1 MQVGAGML
9 LHIGGEGLVIGKQFL
24 AQRLQA
30 AVPRGFLRR
39 MADEDIELRTDRPRI
54 DVAHEAADVLHL
66 PAPSFVALDALCR
79 EHRVAEPVG
88 DCQLV
93 DLRLCKLD
101 EFHAEALQLV
111 HLLLALRFAD
121 RWNRRH
127 RSYHNAPMPK
137 RHGFTFEQG
146 ELHDMAEQ
154 VLARATRGG
163 ASGCECEV
171 SEGYGLT
178 VTVRK
183 GKPDTIEHNR
193 DRSIGVT
200 IYFGERPKVRRG
212 HASTSDVSRA
222 ALEQTVDAALAI
234 ARHTAEDDCAGLPDA
249 ELLAKKARDL
259 DLFHPWALGTE
270 EAIALAK
277 RCEDAA
283 FATAPVIKNS
293 EGATVSTQQ
302 SQFLLANSLGF
313 RGGFPGSRHYLSC
326 SVIAQEKGLMQRD
339 DWYSASRVPR
349 KIADARALGRYAAQR
364 AAARL
369 RARKIATC
377 QVPVLFE
384 APVAIGLLGHFVS
397 AVNGGNLYRKTS
409 FLVDS
414 LGKEVF
420 SRNVQIEE
428 RPFERQGSAS
438 TTFDDEGVATCERSV
453 VRNGVLQGYF
463 LGSYSARKLGMKSTG
478 NAGGHHNLV
487 LASDGPDFRGML
499 RKMGRGL
506 LVTELL
512 GQGINL
518 VTGDYSRGAAGY
530 WVDGG
535 EIQFPVEEIT
545 IAGNL
550 RDMFKGIAAV
560 GADVLA
566 RSGRESGSIL
576 IERMTI
582 AGE

>member
-1 MQVGAGML
+1 M
-9 LHIGGEGLVIGKQFL
+9 HF
-24 AQRLQA
+24 
-30 AVPRGFLRR
+30 
-39 MADEDIELRTDRPRI
+39 
-54 DVAHEAADVLHL
+54 
-66 PAPSFVALDALCR
+66 
-79 EHRVAEPVG
+79 
-88 DCQLV
+88 
-93 DLRLCKLD
+93 
-101 EFHAEALQLV
+101 
-111 HLLLALRFAD
+111 LLALRFAD
-121 RWNRRH
+121 RGDRGVLH
-127 RSYHNAPMPK
+127 RVYHSAPMPK
-137 RHGFTFEQG
+137 RHGFRFEQA
-146 ELHDMAEQ
+146 ELNDMAEQ
-154 VLARATRGG
+154 VLARAKRAG

-171 SEGYGLT
+171 SEAHGLT
-178 VTVRK
+178 VTVRT

-200 IYFGERPKVRRG
+200 IYLGERPKVRRG
-212 HASTSDVSRA
+212 HASTSDVSSA

-249 ELLAKKARDL
+249 ELVAKKAPDL

-302 SQFLLANSLGF
+302 SQFFLANSLGF
-313 RGGFPGSRHYLSC
+313 RGGFPGSRHYLAC
-326 SVIAQEKGLMQRD
+326 AVIAEEKGLMQRD
-339 DWYSASRVPR
+339 DWYSASRVPG
-349 KIADARALGRYAAQR
+349 KIAEPRAVGRYAAQR
-364 AAARL
+364 AASRL

-377 QVPVLFE
+377 QAPVLFE
-384 APVAIGLLGHFVS
+384 APVALGLIGHFVS

-414 LGKEVF
+414 LGKEIF
-420 SRNVQIEE
+420 SRHVQIDE

-438 TTFDDEGVATCERSV
+438 TPFDDEGVATSERSV
-453 VRNGVLQGYF
+453 IRNGVLQGYF

-487 LASDGPDFRGML
+487 LKSNGPNFVGML
-499 RKMGRGL
+499 KKMGRGL

-535 EIQFPVEEIT
+535 EIRYPVEEIT

-550 RDMFKGIAAV
+550 RDMLRGVVAI
-560 GADVLA
+560 GSDVLT
-566 RSGRESGSIL
+566 RSGRSSGSIL
-576 IERMTI
+576 LDTMTI
-582 AGE
+582 AGN